1 MSSLSNLYKG
11 AYVKVEDNEPMVID
25 YSELFEKRLE
35 ENRQKELLRESR
47 RAPAADAPEFEPGGF
62 EGLDPD
68 MLEQLTADQAT
79 LGALDDDEGT
89 YSVAQD
95 TDPESAVQEIIE
107 KANAQAEEIVTNAQN
122 EADELRR
129 NAISQGHDEG
139 FNAGYQ
145 EAMAQ
150 KAAVEAEFTQKAR
163 ELEEEY
169 QRRLDEAEPDMVE
182 ALTRVY
188 EHVFSVQ
195 LQDDK
200 NIILHLL
207 KQALGRAEPTGDF
220 LIHASS
226 ADYDVLVDAREELK
240 ESISNPNCT
249 LEIIEDSFLKENE
262 CMIETDGG
270 IFDCGLGTELQE
282 LSRKLRLL
290 SLS

>member
-11 AYVKVEDNEPMVID
+11 AYVKEDDNEPMVID

-35 ENRQKELLRESR
+35 ENRQKEFLRESR
-47 RAPAADAPEFEPGGF
+47 RAAQTDDQDFEAGGF
-62 EGLDPD
+62 EGIDPD

-79 LGALDDDEGT
+79 LGAGVDEGS

-95 TDPESAVQEIIE
+95 SDPGAAADEII
-107 KANAQAEEIVTNAQN
+107 AQAQAQAEEIITNAQN
-122 EADELRR
+122 EAQELKA
-129 NAISQGHDEG
+129 NAVNQGHDEG
-139 FNAGYQ
+139 YSAGYQ
-145 EAMAQ
+145 EAMMQ
-150 KAAVEAEFTQKAR
+150 KTAIEAEFAQKAR

-169 QRRLDEAEPDMVE
+169 QRRLDEAEPGMVE

-195 LQDDK
+195 LRDDK

-226 ADYDVLVDAREELK
+226 ADYDILVDAREELK

-270 IFDCGLGTELQE
+270 VFDCGLGTELQE

-290 SLS
+290 SLG

>member
-11 AYVKVEDNEPMVID
+11 AYIKVEDDEPMVID

-35 ENRQKELLRESR
+35 ENRRKALLKESR
-47 RAPAADAPEFEPGGF
+47 RAPAAGEPEAEPGGF

-79 LGALDDDEGT
+79 LGAQNEEGT
-89 YSVAQD
+89 YSVAHD
-95 TDPESAVQEIIE
+95 TDPESAVQEIISQ
-107 KANAQAEEIVTNAQN
+107 AQAQAEEIVTNARN
-122 EADELRR
+122 EADELR
-129 NAISQGHDEG
+129 NSAASQGHDEG
-139 FNAGYQ
+139 YSAGYQ

-150 KAAVEAEFTQKAR
+150 KAALEEEFARKTR

-182 ALTRVY
+182 ALTRIY
-188 EHVFSVQ
+188 EHVFSVR

-220 LIHASS
+220 LIHVSS
-226 ADYDVLVDAREELK
+226 ADYDVLVDAREELR
-240 ESISNPNCT
+240 ESISNPNCS

-290 SLS
+290 SLN